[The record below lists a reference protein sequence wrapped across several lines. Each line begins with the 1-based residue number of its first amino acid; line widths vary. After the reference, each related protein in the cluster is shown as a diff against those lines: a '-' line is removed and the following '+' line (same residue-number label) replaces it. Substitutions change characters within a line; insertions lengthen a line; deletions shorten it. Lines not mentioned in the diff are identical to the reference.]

1 MRCSAR
7 CSQEKCPGFTA
18 RFIEPPACWVFDPRP
33 DAPDS
38 IVSRSPS
45 TPFGALRVNAKNAA
59 SIDVHPAG
67 AGNSERP
74 FARP

>member
-1 MRCSAR
+1 
-7 CSQEKCPGFTA
+7 
-18 RFIEPPACWVFDPRP
+18 VFDPQP

-38 IVSRSPS
+38 IVFRSPA
-45 TPFGALRVNAKNAA
+45 ALFSVHRVNAKNA
-59 SIDVHPAG
+59 SSKDVHPAE